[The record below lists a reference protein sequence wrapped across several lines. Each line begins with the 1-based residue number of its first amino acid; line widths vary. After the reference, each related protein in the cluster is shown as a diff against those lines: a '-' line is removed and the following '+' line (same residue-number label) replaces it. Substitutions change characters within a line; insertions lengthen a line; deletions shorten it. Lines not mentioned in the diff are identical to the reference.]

1 MKTYVKPQLF
11 FESYE
16 LSQNIA
22 ACGYDMNSSFGS
34 CTAKVDPSHGLP
46 DLGITF
52 FLETQGA
59 CDVTPQIYCYENG
72 SGDVAYR
79 LFNS

>member
-1 MKTYVKPQLF
+1 MKTYVKPQLY

-34 CTAKVDPSHGLP
+34 CTAKADPTQGLP
-46 DLGITF
+46 DFGLTF
-52 FLETQGA
+52 FLDGQKG
-59 CDVTPQIYCYENG
+59 CDVQPEYYCYENG